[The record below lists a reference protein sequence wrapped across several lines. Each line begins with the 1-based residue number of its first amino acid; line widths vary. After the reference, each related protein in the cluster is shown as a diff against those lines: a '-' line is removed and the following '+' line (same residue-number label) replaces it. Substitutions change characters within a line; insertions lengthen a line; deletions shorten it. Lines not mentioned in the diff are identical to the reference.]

1 MDRINKILD
10 EEPEIKDAENP
21 IFPDDIKGRIEFRRV
36 TFKYQGSK
44 YPALEDINF
53 TVEAGKTLA
62 IVGRTGSG
70 KTTIVNL
77 S

>member
-44 YPALEDINF
+44 YPALEDIN
-53 TVEAGKTLA
+53 L
-62 IVGRTGSG
+62 
-70 KTTIVNL
+70 L
-77 S
+77 